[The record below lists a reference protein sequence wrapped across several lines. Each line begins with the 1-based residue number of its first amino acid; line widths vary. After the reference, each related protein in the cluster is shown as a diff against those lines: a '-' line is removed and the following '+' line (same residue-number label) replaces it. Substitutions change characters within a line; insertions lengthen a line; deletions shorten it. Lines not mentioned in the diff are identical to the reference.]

1 MNWEAV
7 SAIGQIAGAVLV
19 GFTLIYLARQL
30 RQNTVALQSSTF
42 LAISTSMGSTME
54 VLATHADLVPVMIKA
69 QAGLAAL
76 SSEERARF
84 GFVMMMAF
92 RRVETVVVQRHFGF
106 IDAALTAGFER
117 SAMSVLGSAGA
128 REWWEQSKA
137 AFSEIF
143 STWVD
148 GRLAAGAPQPIHAAL
163 GRGVAG

>member
-7 SAIGQIAGAVLV
+7 SAIGQVAGAVLV

-30 RQNTVALQSSTF
+30 RQNTVAMQSSTF
-42 LAISTSMGSTME
+42 FAISTAMGGTME

-69 QAGLAAL
+69 QGGLAAL
-76 SSEERARF
+76 SGEERARF

-92 RRVETVVVQRHFGF
+92 RRVEAVVMQRHFGF
-106 IDAALTAGFER
+106 IDPALTAGFER
-117 SAMSVLGSAGA
+117 SAMSVLASPGA

-137 AFSEIF
+137 AFSASF

-148 GRLAAGAPQPIHAAL
+148 ARLAGGGEQPIHAAL
-163 GRGVAG
+163 GLGR